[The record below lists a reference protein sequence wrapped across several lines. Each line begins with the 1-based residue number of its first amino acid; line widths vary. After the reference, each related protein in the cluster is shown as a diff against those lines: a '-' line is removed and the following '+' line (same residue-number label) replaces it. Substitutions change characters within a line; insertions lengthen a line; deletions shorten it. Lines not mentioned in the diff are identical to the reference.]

1 MRKLIILSIC
11 AVVLAAAA
19 ANTGRT
25 GEKSP
30 AEATLSDLAWLAG
43 YWMSDK
49 RGTLAE
55 ECWLPPEGGAM
66 LGLHR
71 DAFDDGNMFFEYLR
85 IMQTA
90 DGIVYYATPRGHDTT
105 KYKLTALSVNGN
117 SAQAVFENP
126 DHDFPRLI
134 RYMLI
139 ENGLRAEVE
148 GTEDDQKVISVWVW
162 QRAEFPATR
171 NPTR

>member
-1 MRKLIILSIC
+1 MISIC
-11 AVVLAAAA
+11 TAVLAAAA
-19 ANTGRT
+19 VNTGGA

-30 AEATLSDLAWLAG
+30 AEATISDLTWLAG
-43 YWMSDK
+43 YWMSNK

-55 ECWLPPEGGAM
+55 ECWLPPEGSVM

-71 DAFDDGNMFFEYLR
+71 DASDDGDTFFEYLR

-90 DGIVYYATPRGHDTT
+90 EGIYYYATPQGYDTT
-105 KYKLTALSVNGN
+105 KFKLTALSEDGSSHQV
-117 SAQAVFENP
+117 VFENP
-126 DHDFPRLI
+126 EHDFPKLI
-134 RYMLI
+134 RYTLRVD
-139 ENGLRAEVE
+139 GLMAEVE
-148 GTEDDQKVISVWVW
+148 GIEDDRKIVEVWVW